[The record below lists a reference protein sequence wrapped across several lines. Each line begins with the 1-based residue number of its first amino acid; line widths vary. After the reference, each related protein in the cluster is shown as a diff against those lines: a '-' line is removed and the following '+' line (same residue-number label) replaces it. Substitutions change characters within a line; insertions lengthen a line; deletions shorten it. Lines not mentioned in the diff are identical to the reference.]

1 MTEREQLSDP
11 RQWGRM
17 FEDICKFLV
26 KYTIYQPTEETLSD
40 QFWKNFCLECDEL
53 LSRYQCRL
61 FDDLMAAVMDECT
74 RRKREQGK
82 ANGL

>member
-11 RQWGRM
+11 RQWGQM
-17 FEDICKFLV
+17 FEDIYKFLV
-26 KYTIYQPTEETLSD
+26 KYTIYQPTEEALSD
-40 QFWKNFCLECDEL
+40 QFWQNFCRECNEL
-53 LSRYQCRL
+53 LGRYQCRL

-82 ANGL
+82 A